1 MGVTGPGTD
10 KGIDKEIDEGA
21 RDRLRDFLAD
31 AAESEVEIAEF
42 RPLPGGAIQ
51 ENWLLDI
58 TVSDGDW
65 AGEHELVLRRDAPSA
80 VAASHGRAEEFAIL
94 KAAHEAGVTVPAP
107 CLLGADPDIL
117 GGPFFIMHRVGGEA
131 AGHKLVR
138 RPPNDGLAAALGT
151 ELARIHSITP
161 GEVSGEDTLSFLDP
175 VRVSP
180 ALDAVGRYRHDLDGL
195 GTPRPGLEWGLRW
208 LERNAPERNGVVL
221 CHRDYRTGNYMVSD
235 DGELTG
241 ILDWEFAG
249 WGEPEEDLGWFTA
262 RCWRFG
268 AYEREGGGIAGAGP
282 FFDAYE
288 RASGRS
294 IDPGRVAY
302 WQAMAHVRWA
312 VIACQQAHRHVSGKE
327 PSLELALTQH
337 VVPEL
342 ELEVL
347 RLTDGAA

>member
-1 MGVTGPGTD
+1 MATAGPLCP
-10 KGIDKEIDEGA
+10 A
-21 RDRLRDFLAD
+21 
-31 AAESEVEIAEF
+31 
-42 RPLPGGAIQ
+42 Q
-51 ENWLLDI
+51 
-58 TVSDGDW
+58 
-65 AGEHELVLRRDAPSA
+65 
-80 VAASHGRAEEFAIL
+80 AASPGRPEEFAIL

>member
-1 MGVTGPGTD
+1 MGVMDREVSGD
-10 KGIDKEIDEGA
+10 AKA
-21 RDRLRDFLAD
+21 RLRNFLTDEAGG
-31 AAESEVEIAEF
+31 AVEITDL
-42 RPLPGGAIQ
+42 RRLPGGSIQ

-58 TVSDGDW
+58 SVADGEW
-65 AGEHELVLRRDAPSA
+65 AGDHELVLRLDAASS
-80 VAASHGRAEEFAIL
+80 VAASHGRAEEFLLL
-94 KAAHEAGVTVPAP
+94 KEAHRAGVTVPTP
-107 CLLGADPDIL
+107 CLSSAGDGIL
-117 GGPFFIMHRVGGEA
+117 GGPFYVMHRVRGEA
-131 AGHKLVR
+131 AGHRLVKQGPREALVR
-138 RPPNDGLAAALGT
+138 VLGA
-151 ELARIHSITP
+151 ERARIHSITP
-161 GEVSGEDTLSFLDP
+161 PHEALSFLAIPD
-175 VRVSP
+175 VSP
-180 ALDAVGRYRHDLDGL
+180 AQDAVARYRRYLDDL
-195 GTPRPGLEWGLRW
+195 GTARPALEWGLRW
-208 LERNAPERNGVVL
+208 LELKAPGKSEIVL
-221 CHRDYRTGNYMVSD
+221 CHRDFRTGNYMVED
-235 DGELTG
+235 ARLTG